1 MIKAVFFD
9 IDGTLISFKTHRMP
23 GSARLALQKLREK
36 GIKTFA
42 ASGRAPNDTDFLKE
56 YFDFDGVVS
65 FNGQYCFNQNGVIYK
80 NPMPAGHVKNII
92 PYLTRKNIA
101 CCFEMADRNVFN
113 LLDER
118 VFGLLDLVGMSHAV
132 PVCEDVSALKDDIY
146 QLTAYV
152 TQDEEEEFMH
162 LLPGCKAVR
171 WYPTFVNVIVR
182 DGGKP
187 VGIGKMAEH
196 YGFCADE
203 IMVFGDGGNDI
214 DMLKYAGIGIAMGG
228 AADDVKAAA
237 DYVTDDVDGDG
248 IFNALKYFK
257 LV

>member
-23 GSARLALQKLREK
+23 GTTRLALQRLREK
-36 GIKTFA
+36 GIKVFA
-42 ASGRAPNDTDFLKE
+42 ASGRAPKDTDFLKE

-65 FNGQYCFNQNGVIYK
+65 FNGQYCFDQNGVIYK
-80 NPMPAGHVKNII
+80 NPMPPESVRDVI
-92 PYLTRKNIA
+92 PYLTQKNIA
-101 CCFEMADRNVFN
+101 CCFEMAERNVFN

-118 VFGLLDLVGMSHAV
+118 VYGLLELVGMSHAV
-132 PVCEDVSALKDDIY
+132 PECEDVSALTDDIY

-152 TQDEEEEFMH
+152 TEKEEDGLMR
-162 LLPGCKAVR
+162 LLPGCQAVR
-171 WYPTFVNVIVR
+171 WYPTFINVISR

-187 VGIGKMAEH
+187 VGIGKVAQR
-196 YGFCADE
+196 YGFSQDE

-214 DMLKYAGIGIAMGG
+214 GMLKYAGVGVAMGG
-228 AADDVKAAA
+228 AAENVRAAA
-237 DYVTDDVDGDG
+237 DYVTDDVDDDG
-248 IFNALKYFK
+248 IFNALKKFD